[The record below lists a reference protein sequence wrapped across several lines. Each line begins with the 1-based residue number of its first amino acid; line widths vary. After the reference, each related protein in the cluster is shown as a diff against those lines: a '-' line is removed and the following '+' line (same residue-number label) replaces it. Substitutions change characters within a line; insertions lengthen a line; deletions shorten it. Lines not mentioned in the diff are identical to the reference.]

1 MMYNIRCEEY
11 DKMNEDPLKE
21 TMDYIKNTKE
31 GMMEYTSDYAR
42 WKREGEEKG
51 RAEGR
56 EEGRES
62 TIETLLKKGA
72 LTASQIAE
80 YLDIPLSEVDRIAE
94 NISY

>member
-1 MMYNIRCEEY
+1 MIYSISAIAFTS
-11 DKMNEDPLKE
+11 E
-21 TMDYIKNTKE
+21 TEILNAST
-31 GMMEYTSDYAR
+31 
-42 WKREGEEKG
+42 
-51 RAEGR
+51 
-56 EEGRES
+56 

>member
-1 MMYNIRCEEY
+1 MIYSISAIAFTS
-11 DKMNEDPLKE
+11 E
-21 TMDYIKNTKE
+21 TEILNA
-31 GMMEYTSDYAR
+31 SA
-42 WKREGEEKG
+42 
-51 RAEGR
+51 
-56 EEGRES
+56 